1 MKACETERIYRRGAE
16 AQRLRRGKLFASS
29 EFLCGPSAPLR
40 LCGRFSWALVAATLS
55 ALPVAADATEATA
68 ELGWTTRLVGE
79 SPELR
84 RDSPFSAGLPLTGF
98 GRDRYRIEQELRGRA
113 GPVSLLLTAT
123 ESGQEGA
130 KPNGRFLAN
139 EAYVDFSLGGQ
150 RFSAG
155 KKVLAGDVGYAFRP
169 IDVLQRESRL
179 QMMPPQL
186 EGIPMLSWDNFTTD
200 GAWSLVIANPGHQK
214 RGEARDDGSVA
225 LKLYRRV
232 AAADFHG
239 VLRNSTRFGLEA
251 GAAASWVPDEALEL
265 HASLL
270 LQQRGERR
278 LPVADTT
285 PVAALLTADGAILT
299 EAIHSPRKA
308 LVGGTWTTA
317 EGFSLM
323 GEAWWDGSAPAAADW
338 QRLARQAARRQA
350 MLGLPG
356 IPAAA
361 VAGAAAASTR
371 IFDQGNL
378 ARRGLLARLAW
389 TQPGG
394 GWSLSADLL
403 RSLDDGGTTLTTA
416 ASWQGDRLRLDAG
429 VRRYGVRADSAYRL
443 LPEAATAFVGVSL
456 AY

>member
-1 MKACETERIYRRGAE
+1 MKPLRRHGRLLLLLATATLFGSSCSAGAE
-16 AQRLRRGKLFASS
+16 DG
-29 EFLCGPSAPLR
+29 
-40 LCGRFSWALVAATLS
+40 AT
-55 ALPVAADATEATA
+55 

-79 SPELR
+79 SHELR

-130 KPNGRFLAN
+130 KPTGRFLAN

-186 EGIPMLSWDNFTTD
+186 EGIPMLSWDNFSTD

-214 RGEARDDGSVA
+214 RGEPRDDGSVA

-239 VLRNSTRFGLEA
+239 VLRKSTRYGLEA
-251 GAAASWVPDEALEL
+251 GAATSWVPDEALEL

-270 LQQRGERR
+270 VQQRGERR
-278 LPVADTT
+278 LPMADTA
-285 PVAALLTADGAILT
+285 PVTALLAADGAILAET
-299 EAIHSPRKA
+299 VSSPRKA

-317 EGFSLM
+317 EGYSLM

-338 QRLARQAARRQA
+338 QRLARQAAQRRA

-361 VAGAAAASTR
+361 AAGAAAASTR

-378 ARRGLLARLAW
+378 ARRGLLVRLAW
-389 TQPGG
+389 SQPGG

-403 RSLDDGGTTLTTA
+403 TSLDDGGTTLTTA

-429 VRRYGVRADSAYRL
+429 LRRYGGRADSAYRL

>member
-1 MKACETERIYRRGAE
+1 MSSQQGNCLLLRG
-16 AQRLRRGKLFASS
+16 
-29 EFLCGPSAPLR
+29 
-40 LCGRFSWALVAATLS
+40 LVAALTCTL
-55 ALPVAADATEATA
+55 AFAAVADEGAA

-79 SPELR
+79 SHELR
-84 RDSPFSAGLPLTGF
+84 RDSPFSTGLPLTGF
-98 GRDRYRIEQELRGRA
+98 GRDRYRIEQELRGRT

-130 KPNGRFLAN
+130 KPTGRFLAN

-186 EGIPMLSWDNFTTD
+186 EGIPMLSWDNFSTD

-214 RGEARDDGSVA
+214 RGDARDDGSMA

-285 PVAALLTADGAILT
+285 PVAALLAADGAIVT
-299 EAIHSPRKA
+299 EATRSPSKA

-317 EGFSLM
+317 EGYSLM
-323 GEAWWDGSAPAAADW
+323 VETWWDGSAPAAADW

-356 IPAAA
+356 IPDAA
-361 VAGAAAASTR
+361 VAGSTAASTR
-371 IFDQGNL
+371 IFDRGNL

-394 GWSLSADLL
+394 GWSLSADML

-429 VRRYGVRADSAYRL
+429 LRRYGGRADSAYRL
-443 LPEAATAFVGVSL
+443 LPEATTAFVGVSL

>member
-1 MKACETERIYRRGAE
+1 MKSPYRHR
-16 AQRLRRGKLFASS
+16 RLLHGLIGTLA
-29 EFLCGPSAPLR
+29 
-40 LCGRFSWALVAATLS
+40 VAATFS
-55 ALPVAADATEATA
+55 ATA
-68 ELGWTTRLVGE
+68 AEDVADFGWTTRLIGE
-79 SPELR
+79 GHER
-84 RDSPFSAGLPLTGF
+84 RHDSPFAAGLDLTNF

-130 KPNGRFLAN
+130 KPAGRFVAN
-139 EAYVDFSLGGQ
+139 EAFVDFSAGGE
-150 RFSAG
+150 RFAAG
-155 KKVLAGDVGYAFRP
+155 KKVLSGDVGYAFRP
-169 IDVLQRESRL
+169 IDVLQRENRM
-179 QMMPPQL
+179 QMLPPQL
-186 EGIPMLSWDNFTTD
+186 EGIPMLSWDNFSTD

-214 RGEARDDGSVA
+214 RGEVRDDGSVA
-225 LKLYRRV
+225 LKVYRRV
-232 AAADFHG
+232 ASADFHG
-239 VLRNSTRFGLEA
+239 VLRNSTRYGLEA

-265 HASLL
+265 HASML
-270 LQQRGERR
+270 LQERGERR
-278 LPVADTT
+278 LPVADTA
-285 PVAALLTADGAILT
+285 PVATLLAADGALLA

-338 QRLARQAARRQA
+338 QRLARQAAQRRA

-361 VAGAAAASTR
+361 VAGATAASTR
-371 IFDQGNL
+371 MFDQGNL

-389 TQPGG
+389 SEPGG

-403 RSLDDGGTTLTTA
+403 RSLDDGGTTLTAA

-429 VRRYGVRADSAYRL
+429 VRRYGGRADSAYRL